1 MPTKFPPR
9 CADEPTDA
17 RRRERIAALF
27 ARAVLRRLAALR
39 SSSPSTLDEP
49 SSTTTAART
58 FARAAAPRRPA
69 R

>member
-1 MPTKFPPR
+1 MPTKFPPC
-9 CADEPTDA
+9 CADEPTAA
-17 RRRERIAALF
+17 RRREQIAALF

-39 SSSPSTLDEP
+39 RASPSTLDEP
-49 SSTTTAART
+49 SSTTIAVRT